1 MQYVFAGY
9 DVNLRYYSYYI
20 SGMENGTALY
30 LQKEKKNTNEQ
41 KHTKILYYIHMCNVC
56 VCSERSVKI
65 PSFLCGYVFW
75 KISMVHIVHTHL

>member
-30 LQKEKKNTNEQ
+30 LQKEKK
-41 KHTKILYYIHMCNVC
+41 KHK
-56 VCSERSVKI
+56 
-65 PSFLCGYVFW
+65 
-75 KISMVHIVHTHL
+75 